1 MDNNEHIAK
10 PPAVLQMRPYQQRWI
25 DDNSRFKIAVKAARV
40 GYSFATA
47 YRRVEMSMRVPGRT
61 TTVLSASKAQS
72 IEFVETCAK
81 ICQLMGG
88 TAQMIANEDF
98 VDALGRIDAIQSRIA
113 FPNGSRIIALP
124 GNPRTA
130 RGYPGDAVLDE
141 FAHHE
146 DSYAIFAAVFRQ
158 VALGNSL
165 EVLSTP
171 NGGQGKFFDIARNL
185 GLEMGVAPTQFPIK
199 KDGWSGHWLD
209 VYTAVA
215 EGCPINIEEM
225 RRGLND
231 DDTWN
236 QEFCCVFLKSTGAW
250 LTLDLIAACE
260 DTGATIDLPPD
271 FHPRGS
277 LYSGIDVGRD
287 HDATC
292 LWLDEKIGD
301 VAWTRAIVKLH
312 AMSFPEQCK
321 RLNPLVRMTSRS
333 AIDKTGMGVG
343 LFDLLNLENEGRLM
357 GVSFGGS
364 NDDGVK
370 MKTDLAIRIK
380 KRLEQQRSRI
390 PYDPQIRAELQAI
403 KRQATASGVTFDAP
417 RIEVDTAV
425 AGGVKKK
432 LFAHADAFWAKAL
445 ADLAGDGG
453 ACVLTGV
460 QTPETPTTYSQ
471 IKGYL

>member
-1 MDNNEHIAK
+1 
-10 PPAVLQMRPYQQRWI
+10 
-25 DDNSRFKIAVKAARV
+25 
-40 GYSFATA
+40 
-47 YRRVEMSMRVPGRT
+47 
-61 TTVLSASKAQS
+61 
-72 IEFVETCAK
+72 
-81 ICQLMGG
+81 
-88 TAQMIANEDF
+88 
-98 VDALGRIDAIQSRIA
+98 
-113 FPNGSRIIALP
+113 
-124 GNPRTA
+124 
-130 RGYPGDAVLDE
+130 
-141 FAHHE
+141 
-146 DSYAIFAAVFRQ
+146 
-158 VALGNSL
+158 
-165 EVLSTP
+165 
-171 NGGQGKFFDIARNL
+171 
-185 GLEMGVAPTQFPIK
+185 
-199 KDGWSGHWLD
+199 
-209 VYTAVA
+209 
-215 EGCPINIEEM
+215 M

-236 QEFCCVFLKSTGAW
+236 QEFCCIFLKSTGAW
-250 LTLDLIAACE
+250 LTLDLISACE
-260 DTGATIDLPPD
+260 DAGATIDLPPD

-301 VAWTRAIVKLH
+301 VAWTRAVIKLH

-321 RLNPLVRMTSRS
+321 RLNPIVRMTSRS

-380 KRLEQQRSRI
+380 KRLEQQRSRL
-390 PYDPQIRAELQAI
+390 PYDLQIRAELQAI
-403 KRQATASGVTFDAP
+403 KRQATPSGVTFDAP

-453 ACVLTGV
+453 ACLLSGV
-460 QTPETPTTYSQ
+460 QTPDTPTSYSQ
-471 IKGYL
+471 MKGYL

>member
-260 DTGATIDLPPD
+260 DAGATIDLPPD